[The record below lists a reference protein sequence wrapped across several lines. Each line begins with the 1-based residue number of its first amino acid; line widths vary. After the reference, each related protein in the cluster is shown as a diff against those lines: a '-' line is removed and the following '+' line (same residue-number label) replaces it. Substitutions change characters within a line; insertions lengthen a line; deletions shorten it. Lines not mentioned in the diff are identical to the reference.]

1 MDDFFNIGTQ
11 SVVPWRGTDRF
22 NIYRYVWHAIR
33 QKQRR
38 QQVSAGSRKPFLC
51 NIRPFAI
58 SFVTGVFT
66 LSAKNVVSPVVMIPL
81 EWILNRIFLNE
92 WTDRQQKKKW
102 RTYHHSTDDA
112 MWAIHILKITC
123 RTPILIFSS
132 IGSCFSRWPNKLSSF
147 HFQFGIFLEA
157 TLWQIDLNSTIPR
170 LTLSSLLRFLDVS
183 FPTNSQYLRGTLCSH
198 QTERRYPRSF
208 KS

>member
-1 MDDFFNIGTQ
+1 MVGTLLLKKETSIVPIRNGLGEIDDNQLVSRRWYWIQVVIYGWMDDFFNIGTQ

-92 WTDRQQKKKW
+92 WTDRLQNII
-102 RTYHHSTDDA
+102 RPTMRCESY
-112 MWAIHILKITC
+112 
-123 RTPILIFSS
+123 IF
-132 IGSCFSRWPNKLSSF
+132 WK
-147 HFQFGIFLEA
+147 
-157 TLWQIDLNSTIPR
+157 
-170 LTLSSLLRFLDVS
+170 
-183 FPTNSQYLRGTLCSH
+183 
-198 QTERRYPRSF
+198 
-208 KS
+208 